1 MKIQQAQDLARFG
14 KYNAKVLGYEQGI
27 ANLTEQA
34 RLETQQDQL
43 RMDQLLKG
51 MAFQDQ
57 NAAINE
63 RTGRGKVA
71 ARGVLVH
78 LCLQHNNQCLLLLVG
93 RLLHVMNS
101 WLEAVLANELR
112 EDARIRSLNAAR
124 EKQFNSV
131 RYAPE
136 RSRQMDRPELL
147 SGPSPYSLI
156 TGIGWLHS
164 VVLLLVLVS
173 RTSLTR

>member
-1 MKIQQAQDLARFG
+1 
-14 KYNAKVLGYEQGI
+14 
-27 ANLTEQA
+27 
-34 RLETQQDQL
+34 
-43 RMDQLLKG
+43 MDQLLKG

-57 NAAINE
+57 SAAINE
-63 RTGRGKVA
+63 RTDRGKVA
-71 ARGVLVH
+71 ARGTAGASMLAAQQSVSAAIGR
-78 LCLQHNNQCLLLLVG
+78 QAAARDEQLVG
-93 RLLHVMNS
+93 S
-101 WLEAVLANELR
+101 VLANELR

-156 TGIGWLHS
+156 SGIGQAALSGVTAGLGQQNFLDQSLQVKTPHRYKSLNKLWNKYNFNS
-164 VVLLLVLVS
+164 NNSRDCS
-173 RTSLTR
+173 RTRCR